1 MKLGRSNSAN
11 QSGGRRSG
19 NKVITI
25 SKATWEYR
33 MNTINDRRS
42 SALEELVMK
51 SVLSTEKMHIAPC
64 QRIFD
69 ICKDVIKAP
78 YLLEYHPNRTQA

>member
-1 MKLGRSNSAN
+1 
-11 QSGGRRSG
+11 
-19 NKVITI
+19 
-25 SKATWEYR
+25 
-33 MNTINDRRS
+33 
-42 SALEELVMK
+42 MK